1 MSLKYILI
9 FLLIN
14 NILGEEQYYIKIK
27 DKEYQIELESSET
40 ANQIKSKLPFTISM
54 NNLNGNEVY
63 YYFDESF
70 KTNQQSV
77 GTINQGDIYLYQD
90 KCLVL
95 FYKTFT
101 TTYTYTKIGKVINP
115 EGLDT
120 LIGSGNVE
128 VMWFSKSEPE
138 ENPKDSANNNVDNTD
153 KNVDRTD
160 KNMDSTYNNI
170 DRTDNN
176 LDGTDNSTK
185 ISDTKKISE
194 EDEDENEIFDNYS
207 FGRFLKFNYFVW
219 LFISIII

>member
-1 MSLKYILI
+1 
-9 FLLIN
+9 
-14 NILGEEQYYIKIK
+14 
-27 DKEYQIELESSET
+27 
-40 ANQIKSKLPFTISM
+40 M

-70 KTNQQSV
+70 KTNQQSA
-77 GTINQGDIYLYQD
+77 GNINQGDIYLYQD

-120 LIGSGNVE
+120 LIGSDNVE
-128 VMWFSKSEPE
+128 VMWFIKSEPE
-138 ENPKDSANNNVDNTD
+138 ENPKDSVSNNVDNTD
-153 KNVDRTD
+153 KNVDSTNN
-160 KNMDSTYNNI
+160 NM

-176 LDGTDNSTK
+176 VDGTDNSTK
-185 ISDTKKISE
+185 ISDTKKISD
-194 EDEDENEIFDNYS
+194 EDEDENEIFDDYS
-207 FGRFLKFNYFVW
+207 FGKFMKFNYFVW

>member
-54 NNLNGNEVY
+54 KNLNGNEVY

-77 GTINQGDIYLYQD
+77 GTINKGDIYLYQD
-90 KCLVL
+90 NCLVL

-101 TTYTYTKIGKVINP
+101 TPYTYTKIGKVINP

-128 VMWFSKSEPE
+128 VMWFIKSETE
-138 ENPKDSANNNVDNTD
+138 ENPKDSASNNV
-153 KNVDRTD
+153 
-160 KNMDSTYNNI
+160 
-170 DRTDNN
+170 
-176 LDGTDNSTK
+176 DGTDNNAK

-194 EDEDENEIFDNYS
+194 EDENNFDNYIY
-207 FGRFLKFNYFVW
+207 GRFMKINYFVW
-219 LFISIII
+219 LFLSLIIYQ

>member
-63 YYFDESF
+63 YYFNGDSF

-77 GTINQGDIYLYQD
+77 GTINQGDIYLYQAN
-90 KCLVL
+90 CLVL

-101 TTYTYTKIGKVINP
+101 TSYSYTKIGKVINP

-120 LIGSGNVE
+120 LIGSSNVE
-128 VMWFSKSEPE
+128 VMWFIKSDTE
-138 ENPKDSANNNVDNTD
+138 ENPKDSSSDNVD
-153 KNVDRTD
+153 
-160 KNMDSTYNNI
+160 S
-170 DRTDNN
+170 TDNN
-176 LDGTDNSTK
+176 AK
-185 ISDTKKISE
+185 IRDTKKINN
-194 EDEDENEIFDNYS
+194 EDEDEEGNNFDNYG
-207 FGRFLKFNYFVW
+207 FERFLRLRLNYIVW
-219 LFISIII
+219 LFLSLMI